1 MSRFPLFIDLAGR
14 RAVVI
19 GGGTVG
25 LRRAA
30 ALRDFGAMVTVI
42 SPTLSG
48 PLPDVTYLPRPYRT
62 GDLAGAFLVVAATD
76 DRAVNAAAEEEARRL
91 GILFN
96 RSDDQSRC
104 DFFFPAL
111 CQGVGLVA
119 GVTGDGSDH
128 HKTAEAARRI
138 RRVLEELS

>member
-48 PLPDVTYLPRPYRT
+48 PLPDVTSLPRPYRT

-76 DRAVNAAAEEEARRL
+76 DSAVNAAAEEEARRL

>member
-30 ALRDFGAMVTVI
+30 ALRDFGAVVTVI

-48 PLPDVTYLPRPYRT
+48 PMPDVIYLPRPYRT

-76 DRAVNAAAEEEARRL
+76 DSAVNAAA
-91 GILFN
+91 
-96 RSDDQSRC
+96 DQSSRQ
-104 DFFFPAL
+104 DTAYRNNNLFFHVLSSPEI
-111 CQGVGLVA
+111 
-119 GVTGDGSDH
+119 DGAFLINNSPSLII
-128 HKTAEAARRI
+128 TMRLAWAAI
-138 RRVLEELS
+138 SES

>member
-25 LRRAA
+25 LRQAA
-30 ALRDFGAMVTVI
+30 ALRDFGAVVTVI

-48 PLPDVTYLPRPYRT
+48 PMQDVTYLPRPYRT

-76 DRAVNAAAEEEARRL
+76 DSTVNAAAEEEARHL

>member
-48 PLPDVTYLPRPYRT
+48 PLPDVTYLPRPYRA

-76 DRAVNAAAEEEARRL
+76 DSAVNALLRRQGAQVDELVL
-91 GILFN
+91 GNTSLDLA
-96 RSDDQSRC
+96 SATLCCHASRVRLSAKEF
-104 DFFFPAL
+104 DIMRFLLPAT
-111 CQGVGLVA
+111 CSSSPLV
-119 GVTGDGSDH
+119 
-128 HKTAEAARRI
+128 
-138 RRVLEELS
+138 